1 MDSLISLKN
10 NYRSL
15 KTHIITRA
23 YLPWNLLINS
33 KNGSN
38 DSVLFSRTTIS
49 MEIFANIRSM
59 ETTHRSITIVLHVFH
74 AVPRAA
80 SMSRIVL
87 TRTGEARAADSLDVR
102 FCNRSPVPIA
112 IRWDLSRRKKI
123 PRKCLPAH
131 FPHGEANISTWKRVY
146 LRLAGFGQVPLSRVL
161 FSVAESSIRIQCFER
176 FDKRVYEFE
185 QEKICNGSSRTVFAN
200 SSFSKF
206 RKLVVTRSIW
216 SAYIFLH
223 DEERKLRKIKIMI
236 FLRYIRYEDEK

>member
-102 FCNRSPVPIA
+102 FCNRSPVPTA
-112 IRWDLSRRKKI
+112 IRRDLSRRKKI

-176 FDKRVYEFE
+176 FDKRVHEFE
-185 QEKICNGSSRTVFAN
+185 QEKICNGRERCLRILR
-200 SSFSKF
+200 F
-206 RKLVVTRSIW
+206 RNLENW
-216 SAYIFLH
+216 SWLDPFDQVIYFYTTKK
-223 DEERKLRKIKIMI
+223 ENC
-236 FLRYIRYEDEK
+236 EK

>member
-102 FCNRSPVPIA
+102 FCNRSPVPTA
-112 IRWDLSRRKKI
+112 IRWDLSRRKKSRENVC
-123 PRKCLPAH
+123 PRTFHMERQISRRGNVFIFDSPASAKCLFH
-131 FPHGEANISTWKRVY
+131 
-146 LRLAGFGQVPLSRVL
+146 
-161 FSVAESSIRIQCFER
+161 ESSSLSPSRRFEYNVSR
-176 FDKRVYEFE
+176 DSTNAYMNLNRKKFVTEENGVCEFF
-185 QEKICNGSSRTVFAN
+185 VFE
-200 SSFSKF
+200 
-206 RKLVVTRSIW
+206 I
-216 SAYIFLH
+216 
-223 DEERKLRKIKIMI
+223 
-236 FLRYIRYEDEK
+236 